1 MKKTLS
7 MLILLL
13 LIAVDQLT
21 KVIMKLWLEPIGTAP
36 FLPHVVQFHYAENTG
51 AAFSS
56 LQNARWL
63 FISLTTIVCI
73 VILVLMLTD
82 KVKSGIIYTAFTL
95 IVSGGLGN
103 LIDRIFRGYVIDFVE
118 PIFVNFAIFNFADS
132 LITCGAAL
140 LMGYLI
146 YDIVMESKKE
156 KRLKKEKGESNGA
169 V

>member
-7 MLILLL
+7 MVIMLLL
-13 LIAVDQLT
+13 VAVDQLT
-21 KVIMKLWLEPIGTAP
+21 KVIMNLWLEPISTAK
-36 FLPHVVQFHYAENTG
+36 FIPHVVQFHYAENTG

-63 FISLTTIVCI
+63 FITVTMIACV
-73 VILVLMLTD
+73 VMLFLLLRD
-82 KVKSGIIYTAFTL
+82 KIKSGVVYTALVL

-118 PIFVNFAIFNFADS
+118 PTFMNFAIFNFADS
-132 LITCGAAL
+132 LVSVGAVVL
-140 LMGYLI
+140 VGYLV
-146 YDIVMESKKE
+146 YDIIKESKKE
-156 KRLKKEKGESNGA
+156 KLEKVKQGETNGT

>member
-7 MLILLL
+7 MVIIALLVV
-13 LIAVDQLT
+13 IDQLT
-21 KVIMKLWLEPIGTAP
+21 KVIMQLWLQPMDTAP
-36 FLPHVVQFHYAENTG
+36 FLPSIAQFHYAENTG

-63 FISLTTIVCI
+63 FISLTIITCMVM
-73 VILVLMLTD
+73 LYLMLWD
-82 KVKSGIIYTAFTL
+82 KIKSGFVYTSLTM
-95 IVSGGLGN
+95 IVAGGIGN

-118 PIFVNFAIFNFADS
+118 PTFMNFAIFNFADS
-132 LITCGAAL
+132 LVSVGAVL
-140 LMGYLI
+140 LVGYLI

-156 KRLKKEKGESNGA
+156 KQKKRAEEEQNGA